1 MKFIILENGNIRNL
15 KRLIEM
21 IIRWIE
27 LIELIEYTNDIQE
40 DMGV

>member
-21 IIRWIE
+21 TIRW
-27 LIELIEYTNDIQE
+27 IELIEYTNDIQE